1 MPLSRALYAITGQPY
16 LHHIKSLNLILKS
29 LIIYHGGLAMPGA
42 FAHITA
48 VNFAI
53 SNSNLKS
60 LNMPKKAKLALS
72 RNQKFVELGCV
83 SPDFPY
89 LKLGSPDQNEWA
101 DKMHYEKV
109 GVLIRKAILLVKN
122 LSGEDQEKAF
132 AWLCGFVAHVISDIT
147 IHPVVEMRVG
157 PYHENSQEHR
167 ICEMNQDA
175 YIWPKLNLGEIGY
188 AERVKNNIGSCNDP
202 TNPSNLDR
210 IITKLWETC
219 LKDVFPEKA
228 DSTHPDING
237 WYKGFQFIVDNIE
250 EGYRLFPLARHVAA
264 KQGLVYPSLEEI
276 DESYI
281 KALKTPCGIEDYDS
295 IFERAVENVKQY
307 LCYLSN
313 AVFDDGSV
321 DMFLN
326 WNLDTGRCEK
336 EMLTAWSN
344 S

>member
-1 MPLSRALYAITGQPY
+1 
-16 LHHIKSLNLILKS
+16 
-29 LIIYHGGLAMPGA
+29 MPGA

-53 SNSNLKS
+53 TNSNLKS
-60 LNMPKKAKLALS
+60 LNMPNKAKLALS

-83 SPDFPY
+83 SPDYPY
-89 LKLGSPDQNEWA
+89 LKLGSFDQNEWA
-101 DKMHYEKV
+101 DKMHYEQV
-109 GVLIRKAILLVKN
+109 GVLIKKAILLVKE
-122 LSGEDQEKAF
+122 LSDIEQEKAF

-157 PYHENSQEHR
+157 SYHDNAKEHR

-188 AERVKNNIGSCNDP
+188 ADRVRDNIGSCHDSD
-202 TNPSNLDR
+202 NPSNLDKV
-210 IITKLWETC
+210 ISTLWTTC
-219 LKDVFPEKA
+219 LAEVFPEK
-228 DSTHPDING
+228 SKSSPPDIDG
-237 WYKGFQFIVDNIE
+237 WHKGFQFIVDNAE
-250 EGYRLFPLARHVAA
+250 EGYRLFPFARHVAA

-276 DESYI
+276 DQSYI
-281 KALKTPCGIEDYDS
+281 KGLNTPFGIKDYDV
-295 IFERAVENVKQY
+295 IFERAVENVKEY
-307 LCYLSN
+307 ICYVGN

-326 WNLDTGRCEK
+326 WNLDTGRCEN
-336 EMLTAWSN
+336 EMLTAWSK